1 MGQRKQLWILL
12 SFFAVVGLFSGL
24 AIWQISNLQ
33 QKDREVARAKTELE
47 QATQQM
53 QLLKNQN
60 TATITSRGKLQK
72 DFAAAQK
79 QLTTFQQKGLAIEQQ
94 LKTAQAQNSTLISE
108 NSTLKVRLSLA
119 EKQLE
124 SLQQSLKIKPAATK
138 STPTVNTE
146 PNFLKNP

>member
-1 MGQRKQLWILL
+1 VGQRKQLWILL

-33 QKDREVARAKTELE
+33 QKDRDLARAKTELD
-47 QATQQM
+47 QVTQQM
-53 QLLKNQN
+53 QLLKDQN

-72 DFAAAQK
+72 DLASAQK
-79 QLTTFQQKGLAIEQQ
+79 QLTTFQQQGLAIQQQ

-108 NSTLKVRLSLA
+108 NATLKVRLSLT

-124 SLQQSLKIKPAATK
+124 SIQKSLNFKSSSTKP
-138 STPTVNTE
+138 SPTVSTE

>member
-12 SFFAVVGLFSGL
+12 SFFAVVGLFTGL

-33 QKDREVARAKTELE
+33 QKDRDLARTKTELD
-47 QATQQM
+47 QTTQQM
-53 QLLKNQN
+53 QLLKDQN

-79 QLTTFQQKGLAIEQQ
+79 QLATFQQKGLAIEQQ
-94 LKTAQAQNSTLISE
+94 LKTAQAQNSALISE
-108 NSTLKVRLSLA
+108 NATLKVRLSLT

-124 SLQQSLKIKPAATK
+124 SLQQSLKAKPATTK
-138 STPTVNTE
+138 SSPTEIE
-146 PNFLKNP
+146 PNDLRR